1 MYEFLVAEFLQLV
14 CIPCLG
20 VFYVKSI
27 TFYAYSHQFQHKE
40 DFLNG
45 TAHMIGKVG
54 MSRDGWGG
62 RRYPGSSRLEMGPT
76 ILSDVPWVVTGWM
89 RVQTNL

>member
-40 DFLNG
+40 DFLNPLLVKRENFRFM
-45 TAHMIGKVG
+45 TQHFSIQAK
-54 MSRDGWGG
+54 S
-62 RRYPGSSRLEMGPT
+62 LAA
-76 ILSDVPWVVTGWM
+76 ILCFAEFSFLDFRWP
-89 RVQTNL
+89 